1 MYLKLR
7 SENNMSCILWQKNPW
22 HYLCQWDI
30 LIQRVVYLPFQKSMR
45 VSVNLSLRC
54 NYGIENKG
62 IIVQSSAPI
71 TVMGNNQGGG
81 STQDVFLVNALRD
94 ISIQYLVVSPEPRRN
109 EGIFTVISAYNGT
122 SVAIWKP
129 SPSGYVHWKTVELNR
144 LDTFTFM
151 EKTDP
156 SGYKVISNRPVS
168 VQSGSEKERISARMT
183 YIDHMCVS
191 LAPTLYNGG
200 ADYYIIPITIRN
212 NPGAYHVKVVAV
224 YNLTVVSDLKNSG
237 NHIATLG
244 AGQHLENGPV
254 ISGTPV
260 TVLRCSKPCTVM
272 QFNMGPSY
280 DGTANIDAF
289 QMWIPPLHHH
299 IKYINFITP
308 HNEVNTAM
316 QNTLVI
322 LTWSAVTAKILVDGT
337 SVNNWVEFWLGSDIS
352 YVSVSVNDGEHDIV
366 YNGDSQYG
374 FLAWL
379 YGKDGRERD
388 AYGTLL
394 GVETCKC
401 TIVYYW
407 FNDNSSRNVMSY
419 NSVKAT

>member
-1 MYLKLR
+1 M
-7 SENNMSCILWQKNPW
+7 IKNPW
-22 HYLCQWDI
+22 YYLCQWDI
-30 LIQRVVYLPFQKSMR
+30 LIQRVVYFPFQKSLR
-45 VSVNLSLRC
+45 VSVNLPLRC

-109 EGIFTVISAYNGT
+109 NGIFTVICAYNGT

-212 NPGAYHVKVVAV
+212 NPGAYHVKMVAV

-272 QFNMGPSY
+272 QFNMGSSY
-280 DGTANIDAF
+280 DGTANIDGF
-289 QMWIPPLHHH
+289 QMWIPL
-299 IKYINFITP
+299 YIIILSTSISSHRTTKRTLQCIIHSWYWHGLLWRPRSLLMVHLWIIGSNSGWDLIYRMCQSVWMM
-308 HNEVNTAM
+308 VNM
-316 QNTLVI
+316 I
-322 LTWSAVTAKILVDGT
+322 
-337 SVNNWVEFWLGSDIS
+337 
-352 YVSVSVNDGEHDIV
+352 
-366 YNGDSQYG
+366 
-374 FLAWL
+374 
-379 YGKDGRERD
+379 
-388 AYGTLL
+388 
-394 GVETCKC
+394 
-401 TIVYYW
+401 
-407 FNDNSSRNVMSY
+407 
-419 NSVKAT
+419 